1 MNKKPKVRAER
12 ILAEEN
18 LSEDFLRHQPE
29 NKEVSGNEI
38 RIARKIYS
46 FLSSFKGNDLTLQEK
61 AHLKGRIADSVRK
74 YNYKK
79 KFQKWSA
86 AAVVLLLLG
95 STTFMLF
102 QGDQEPEFT
111 RSIQALKNIAE
122 NNDTRLIIE
131 NGKEVPINQVES
143 EIRYDRKGENIVIN
157 SEQNIV
163 QDISPEKIFN
173 TVVVPYG
180 KRTQII
186 LPEGTKIWLN
196 SGSKLVYPAVFDG
209 DARKVYLEGEGI
221 FEVAHNEFAPFF
233 VNTKDLSIKVLGTI
247 FNVSAYPDDQ
257 YSSTVL
263 KQGQIEV
270 SNRRTS
276 VFARKKLVLLPGTK
290 AVYHPDE
297 KILEQ
302 SQVNPE
308 DYLSW
313 RDGYLIF
320 HSERLDNILK
330 HLGRYYNVN
339 IVIDDP
345 ELGKE
350 IFSGSL
356 DMKGTP
362 EDVLGMIVKTTPF
375 KINYRDKTILINSK

>member
-1 MNKKPKVRAER
+1 MNKKPKGRAEE

-18 LSEDFLRHQPE
+18 SEDLLRHQPE

-38 RIARKIYS
+38 QIARKIYS
-46 FLSSFKGNDLTLQEK
+46 FLSSYKSNNLTLQEK

-74 YNYKK
+74 YNNKK

-102 QGDQEPEFT
+102 QGGQEPGFA

-157 SEQNIV
+157 SEQKIV

-196 SGSKLVYPAVFDG
+196 SGSKLVYPAVFEG
-209 DARKVYLEGEGI
+209 DVRKVYLEGEGI
-221 FEVAHNEFAPFF
+221 FEVAHNEFAPFI

-270 SNRRTS
+270 SNRRIS
-276 VFARKKLVLLPGTK
+276 VFTRKKLVLSPGTR

-302 SQVNPE
+302 FQVNPE

-313 RDGYLIF
+313 RNGYLIF

-350 IFSGSL
+350 TFSGSL

-375 KINYRDKTILINSK
+375 KINYRNKTILINSK